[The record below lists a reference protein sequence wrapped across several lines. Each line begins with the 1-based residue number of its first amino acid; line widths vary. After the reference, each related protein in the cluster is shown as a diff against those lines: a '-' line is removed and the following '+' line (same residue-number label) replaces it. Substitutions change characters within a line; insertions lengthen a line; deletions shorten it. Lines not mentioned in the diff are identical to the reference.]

1 MITVSGWLD
10 SFDLV
15 FKLFFIKKK
24 EREKKKEKITLQ
36 RVYSI
41 FMANDNKE
49 LRPCCSTYPRDSSNQ
64 SPKQRF
70 RKEEIRNQADFQE
83 KRKRKEK
90 PSPLIVE
97 MIGRNC
103 GPGAQR
109 SIEKLGGRHENPRS
123 GIGSSREDWSGRQH
137 TRSRTYVCID
147 RIFMKIREERRM
159 IRICRAIRPI
169 LAGGARCDLL
179 GSLMT
184 ARRDNPRSLPRIYIY
199 IYRWIDTPLWE
210 PIPPIVS
217 RGISRIFIFY
227 RLAMRL
233 SIVHERILVGM

>member
-1 MITVSGWLD
+1 
-10 SFDLV
+10 
-15 FKLFFIKKK
+15 
-24 EREKKKEKITLQ
+24 
-36 RVYSI
+36 
-41 FMANDNKE
+41 MANDNKE

-159 IRICRAIRPI
+159 IRICRAIRPT

-217 RGISRIFIFY
+217 RGISRIFILY

-233 SIVHERILVGM
+233 SIVHERIQVGM

>member
-36 RVYSI
+36 RIYSI

-159 IRICRAIRPI
+159 IRICRAIRPT

-199 IYRWIDTPLWE
+199 IY
-210 PIPPIVS
+210 IVGLIRLCGNRSLQSFREGS
-217 RGISRIFIFY
+217 REFLSSIGSRCDFRSCTREF
-227 RLAMRL
+227 
-233 SIVHERILVGM
+233 